1 MTTLPPIL
9 VVVITFGLLFVTL
22 NTLVLGMSLQ
32 VGHLFA
38 HFFRNWQLA
47 LWVLVIN
54 FILIPVLVIGFVTW
68 VAPSIPAQVKVGFCV
83 VALAAGAP
91 FAPIFTRIA
100 RGDVATSVNF
110 MIVLMVLTVI
120 VLPVALPGV
129 TSSVDPG
136 LNVSAWDIAWP
147 LLVFFLPLLII
158 GILVRLRWP
167 AVAAEGVHLL
177 SPLAVLCL
185 IVHVTLYIY
194 AAWTAFADAWGTVM
208 YFAAIAIPIIGILSG
223 YVLVSVLRLR
233 DVDTRHATE
242 ITTGQRNVSAGIL
255 MCLFPFGAYP
265 LVSVSLLAAGP
276 RAQGE

>member
-1 MTTLPPIL
+1 MTTLTPIF

-32 VGHLFA
+32 VGQLFA

-54 FILIPVLVIGFVTW
+54 FIVIPVLVIGFVTL
-68 VAPSIPAQVKVGFCV
+68 VAASIPAPVKIGFCV

-100 RGDVATSVNF
+100 TGDVATSVNF

-120 VLPVALPGV
+120 VLPLTLPAVTSWIDPGIGV
-129 TSSVDPG
+129 T
-136 LNVSAWDIAWP
+136 AWDVAWP

-167 AVAAEGVHLL
+167 EVAAEGVHLL
-177 SPLAVLCL
+177 GPSPCCVYLC
-185 IVHVTLYIY
+185 T
-194 AAWTAFADAWGTVM
+194 
-208 YFAAIAIPIIGILSG
+208 
-223 YVLVSVLRLR
+223 
-233 DVDTRHATE
+233 
-242 ITTGQRNVSAGIL
+242 
-255 MCLFPFGAYP
+255 
-265 LVSVSLLAAGP
+265 
-276 RAQGE
+276 